1 MTNPENEDM
10 VDKIFDEEMGDEG
23 MMGMMGMMGG
33 MGGMGGGGGVHL
45 IILNLQLRN
54 RQDISRGLP
63 IVPKEEKVVEVKK
76 VEEKVSSPVK

>member
-33 MGGMGGGGGVHL
+33 MGGMGGGGMGGGVHL
-45 IILNLQLRN
+45 IIFKL
-54 RQDISRGLP
+54 IA
-63 IVPKEEKVVEVKK
+63 KK
-76 VEEKVSSPVK
+76 

>member
-33 MGGMGGGGGVHL
+33 MGGGGGVHL

-54 RQDISRGLP
+54 RQDIFRGLP